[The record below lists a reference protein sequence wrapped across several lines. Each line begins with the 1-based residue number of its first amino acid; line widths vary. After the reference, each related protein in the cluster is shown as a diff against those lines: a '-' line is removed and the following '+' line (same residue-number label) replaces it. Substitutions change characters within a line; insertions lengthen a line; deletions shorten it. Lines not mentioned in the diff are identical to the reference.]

1 MSQQPTVL
9 DGDELGFTPR
19 KRLRWLS
26 VGLLLH
32 TAKAVVMSEAFGSFV
47 DRRELEAIQP
57 TDPETL
63 DIVDLSDRPEVWVD
77 YVSDPGDS
85 FDATVAIAA
94 LAGRTEPL
102 QLEGPQ
108 DSSATLEPCRLLV
121 LGGDEA
127 YPIGSRDN
135 YRDCLRG
142 PYRGTSTDFDG
153 DRVMLAIPGN
163 HDWYD
168 GLVSFIRTFCQQ
180 RRIGG
185 WQTRQR
191 RSYFAVKL
199 PHNWWLWGIDIQ
211 LDEDIDEPQL
221 DYFAAVAGRL
231 EPGAGIILCWAKP
244 AWIETS
250 PADPTPYAQIEYFER
265 RVVPEH
271 AEIRIALSGD
281 SHHYVRYENPETGSQ
296 KITAGGGGAY
306 LAATHKLPDELQLPD
321 DTLRSAGGRTEPRF
335 VSYRRRARYPSG
347 RDSRRLSHQLLTRP
361 WRIFGNRT
369 FYLIPALFYLFAAR
383 AVNDAERVFLERQ
396 AGQPFTLQPLI
407 VCALTLVLVT
417 AGLHAFAMDARRT
430 SSWRRWLATTGHLL
444 LHLVVLTT
452 LIWFVQ
458 TYPAWVTPEPFA
470 VAAIAL
476 AVAIVVVPLAGLVVA
491 DKLWPHRSRNGW
503 IAPVGTAAV
512 VAGSTGLIAGL
523 ALAIGVGSN
532 QFATVRPQTMLSVLA
547 FDVGAVVGTF
557 VVAFYLVTAGNRLS
571 VNLNEQFAAQ
581 AIPDFK
587 SFLAL
592 RVSAAG
598 VDIHPVGVRRVPR
611 WRKLPATIGE
621 LKAELR
627 GPRRP
632 APRLIEHPVSVTRS
646 VHRST
651 DAATR
656 TVDAQA

>member
-9 DGDELGFTPR
+9 DRDELGFTPR

-32 TAKAVVMSEAFGSFV
+32 TAKAVVTSTAFGNFV
-47 DRRELEAIQP
+47 DRRELEAIRP

-63 DIVDLSDRPEVWVD
+63 DIVNLSDRPEVWVD

-102 QLEGPQ
+102 RLDGP
-108 DSSATLEPCRLLV
+108 DGAEAALEPCRLLV

-127 YPIGSRDN
+127 YPIGSREN
-135 YRDCLRG
+135 YHDCLRG
-142 PYRGTSTDFDG
+142 PYRATSTEFDD
-153 DRVMLAIPGN
+153 DRIVLAIPGN

-221 DYFAAVAGRL
+221 DYFAAVAGRV

-244 AWIETS
+244 AWVETS
-250 PADPTPYAQIEYFER
+250 PANPAPYAQIEYFER
-265 RVVPEH
+265 RVVPRH

-281 SHHYVRYENPETGSQ
+281 SHHYARYENPETGSQ

-306 LAATHKLPDELQLPD
+306 LAPTHKLPNTLQLPD
-321 DTLRSAGGRTEPRF
+321 DTERTAGGRTAPRF
-335 VSYRRRARYPSG
+335 VTYRRRARYPSG
-347 RDSRRLSHQLLTRP
+347 ADSRRLSRRLLTRP

-369 FYLIPALFYLFAAR
+369 FYLLPAVVYLFAAR
-383 AVNDAERVFLERQ
+383 AVNDAERVFLERE

-407 VCALTLVLVT
+407 VCALILVAVT

-430 SSWRRWLATTGHLL
+430 SSWRRWLATAGHLL
-444 LHLVVLTT
+444 LHLVALTT
-452 LIWFVQ
+452 LTWFVQ
-458 TYPAWVTPEPFA
+458 TYSALVTPEPVA

-476 AVAIVVVPLAGLVVA
+476 AVAIVVVPLAGLSVA
-491 DKLWPHRSRNGW
+491 DRLWARPGRIR
-503 IAPVGTAAV
+503 PVGTTAV
-512 VAGSTGLIAGL
+512 VVGLTLLIAGL
-523 ALAIGVGSN
+523 ALVIGAGSN
-532 QFATVRPQTMLSVLA
+532 QFASVRPQTMLSVLA
-547 FDVGAVVGTF
+547 FDVGAVVGPL
-557 VVAFYLVTAGNRLS
+557 VVAFYLVVAGNRLS

-611 WRKLPATIGE
+611 WRNLPTTIGE
-621 LKAELR
+621 LKAGLR

-632 APRLIEHPVSVTRS
+632 APRLIEPPISVTRTPPAA
-646 VHRST
+646 HRST
-651 DAATR
+651 DAGTR
-656 TVDAQA
+656 TIDATT

>member
-1 MSQQPTVL
+1 VSQVL
-9 DGDELGFTPR
+9 DSDELGFVPR

-32 TAKAVVMSEAFGSFV
+32 TAKAVVMSTAFGNFV
-47 DRRELEAIQP
+47 DRRELEAIRP
-57 TDPETL
+57 TDPDTL

-102 QLEGPQ
+102 RLDGPGDAHAQ
-108 DSSATLEPCRLLV
+108 IPPCRLLV

-142 PYRGTSTDFDG
+142 PYRSTSTEFDE

-191 RSYFAVKL
+191 RSYFAVRL

-221 DYFAAVAGRL
+221 DYFAAVAGKL
-231 EPGAGIILCWAKP
+231 EAGAGIILCWAKP
-244 AWIETS
+244 AWIETT

-265 RVVPEH
+265 RVVPPH

-306 LAATHKLPDELQLPD
+306 LAATHKLPETLRLPD
-321 DTLRSAGGRTEPRF
+321 DTERSAGGRAEPKF
-335 VSYRRRARYPSG
+335 VSYRRRARFPSG

-361 WRIFGNRT
+361 WRMFGNRT
-369 FYLIPALFYLFAAR
+369 FYLIPALVYLFAAR
-383 AVNDAERVFLERQ
+383 AVNDAERVFVERQ

-407 VCALTLVLVT
+407 VCALTLVVIT
-417 AGLHAFAMDARRT
+417 AGLHAFAMDTRRT
-430 SSWRRWLATTGHLL
+430 SSWRRWLATVGHLL

-458 TYPAWVTPEPFA
+458 TYPRLVTPEPVA
-470 VAAIAL
+470 VAAIAV
-476 AVAIVVVPLAGLVVA
+476 AVGLVVVPLAGLVAA
-491 DKLWPHRSRNGW
+491 DKLWPRPSRMVW
-503 IAPVGTAAV
+503 TAAV
-512 VAGSTGLIAGL
+512 VVGLTCAITGL
-523 ALAIGVGSN
+523 ALAIGAGSN

-547 FDVGAVVGTF
+547 FVVGAAVGPL
-557 VVAFYLVTAGNRLS
+557 VVAFYLVAAGNRLS

-581 AIPDFK
+581 AVPDFK

-611 WRKLPATIGE
+611 WRRLPTTVGE
-621 LKAELR
+621 LKAGLR

-632 APRLIEHPVSVTRS
+632 EPTLIEPPISVTRD

-651 DAATR
+651 DTLTR
-656 TVDAQA
+656 TADAQA